1 MDQTKVLSFKVTP
14 ILFDYLRI
22 QAKREK
28 KSVSA
33 LVKELIL
40 KKMGGEIR

>member
-1 MDQTKVLSFKVTP
+1 MVQNKVLSIKVNL
-14 ILFDYLRI
+14 ILFDYLRL
-22 QAKREK
+22 QAQREK

-40 KKMGGEIR
+40 KKMGGEI